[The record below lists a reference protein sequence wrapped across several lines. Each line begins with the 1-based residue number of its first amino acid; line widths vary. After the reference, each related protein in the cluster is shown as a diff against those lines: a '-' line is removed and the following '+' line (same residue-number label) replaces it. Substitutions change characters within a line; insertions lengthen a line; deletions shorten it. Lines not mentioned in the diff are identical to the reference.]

1 MFFSKVVLNNVG
13 PIRHFACDQIG
24 AINLAIGPNG
34 CGKTFLLKSLYSS
47 IRAVEQYKR
56 GKELKGLNELLT
68 DKLHWTFQPW
78 TIGNIVSKGERK
90 LSVRI
95 ESSEHETLSYS
106 FGPSTE
112 KSIPN
117 IENSFSP
124 RLDNSI
130 FIPAK
135 EILSLRELILK
146 SNVVD
151 RDFGF
156 DDTYTDL
163 AKALSPTTRGRNLKT
178 FSEARNILGKAL
190 HGKIEFDE
198 GRQEWVFHDEQNQI
212 HSVSVTSEGIKKL
225 SIIDVL
231 LGNHYLT
238 KNSVIF
244 IDEPES
250 ALHPA
255 LISSFMEIIYMLSK
269 LGIQFFIATHSYFVI
284 KKLYIIAQKNHYS
297 VPVFSFHGQEVTNGD
312 LAKVMPDNDII
323 EESVKLYEEEIS
335 L

>member
-1 MFFSKVVLNNVG
+1 MFFSRVTLNNVG
-13 PIRHFACDQIG
+13 PIRHFECEHIG

-47 IRAVEQYKR
+47 IRTVEKYKR
-56 GKELKGLNELLT
+56 GKELRSLNELLT
-68 DKLHWTFQPW
+68 DQLHWTFQPW
-78 TIGNIVSKGERK
+78 TIGNIVSKGEKR

-95 ESSEHETLSYS
+95 ESSDHEVLSYS
-106 FGPSTE
+106 FGTSTE

-124 RLDNSI
+124 RQDNSI
-130 FIPAK
+130 FLPAK

-146 SNVVD
+146 SSVLD

-156 DDTYTDL
+156 DDTYVDL

-198 GRQEWVFHDEQNQI
+198 GRQEWVFHDELNQI
-212 HSVSVTSEGIKKL
+212 HSISVTSEGIKKL

-238 KNSVIF
+238 KDSVIF

-255 LISSFMEIIYMLSK
+255 LISRFMEIIYMLSE

-284 KKLYIIAQKNHYS
+284 KKLYIIAQKNS
-297 VPVFSFHGQEVTNGD
+297 CSIPVFSFDGNEVINGN
-312 LAKVMPDNDII
+312 LARVMPKNDII
-323 EESVKLYEEEIS
+323 DESVKLYEEEIN